1 MTDVVSKATRSRMMS
16 GIRGVNTSP
25 ELIVRKFLFAAGYRY
40 RLHVSK
46 LPGRPDIVLSKLRSV
61 VFVHGCFWHRHP
73 RCKYAYMPKSNVAF
87 WKKKFAANVDRDQV
101 VKRLL
106 RRTGWR
112 VHVVWECQADDRRL
126 SKLVSK
132 LNQIIDGA
140 I

>member
-16 GIRGVNTSP
+16 GIRGANTSP
-25 ELIVRKFLFAAGYRY
+25 ELIVRKFLFAAGFRY
-40 RLHVSK
+40 RLHVSR
-46 LPGRPDIVLSKLRSV
+46 LAGRPDIVLPKLRSV

-73 RCKYAYMPKSNVAF
+73 RCKYAYMPKSNVVF
-87 WKKKFAANVDRDQV
+87 WKKKFAANVDRDRV

-106 RRTGWR
+106 RRAGWR

-132 LNQIIDGA
+132 LNA
-140 I
+140 TR